1 MWVASSLSKRWLD
14 NQLCHYKARREDSHV
29 RHLSLHPCGPLVLGV
44 ERVRQGAVGFPDPA
58 SLTLV
63 PRRQKPDRC
72 PFLPRKQVLL
82 EDSDLDE
89 KVAWLLGQQLSVVE
103 VHSPW
108 REVPLRDARCAG
120 VLNNRLQHP
129 AQVDSDERS
138 NPPQPPGAHPWWGR
152 CARLSPPPAACPA
165 PRPAPAPW
173 RCRATRSPCTS
184 PCAPL
189 PRPAGGCVHV
199 SRAAAAPQGRAPYA
213 APLVASLRASRH
225 DRGEPARTCK
235 NFPKRVLINYT
246 PSQAKGSSPR

>member
-1 MWVASSLSKRWLD
+1 MPL
-14 NQLCHYKARREDSHV
+14 QGKARRQSCPPPV
-29 RHLSLHPCGPLVLGV
+29 TAPQWSAGV
-44 ERVRQGAVGFPDPA
+44 GSRKGKARSSGFPNPS

-89 KVAWLLGQQLSVVE
+89 KMAWLLGQQLSVVE

-108 REVPLRDARCAG
+108 REGPLRDARCAG

-138 NPPQPPGAHPWWGR
+138 SPPQPPGAHPWWGR

-225 DRGEPARTCK
+225 VRGEAARTCK